1 MESLAIQVGIVWSVV
16 GWEGKDKVLARWLT
30 SGVQNALFEILT
42 ESLEEYMY
50 TLKGK
55 LQHLE

>member
-16 GWEGKDKVLARWLT
+16 GGEGKDKVLARLT

-42 ESLEEYMY
+42 ESLEE
-50 TLKGK
+50 
-55 LQHLE
+55 